1 MNKSISYIFLILLI
15 TFTSACKIYTFSG
28 ASISPDTKTVFV
40 GFIENNAPLVVP
52 TLSQSLTES
61 LKDRI
66 VTQTGLA
73 LVRTTADIEFEGT
86 IIDYNI
92 KPIAIQGNEFAS
104 QNRLTIS
111 VKIIFNNN
119 KDESKNFEQVFTR
132 YADYPGSTNLS
143 QVEQELIRTINTQII
158 DDIFNKAFVN
168 W

>member
-1 MNKSISYIFLILLI
+1 M
-15 TFTSACKIYTFSG
+15 
-28 ASISPDTKTVFV
+28 
-40 GFIENNAPLVVP
+40 P

-66 VTQTGLA
+66 VSQTGLA
-73 LVRTTADIEFEGT
+73 LVRGTADVEFEGNV
-86 IIDYNI
+86 IEYSI
-92 KPIAIQGNEFAS
+92 KPIALQGNEFAS

-111 VKIIFNNN
+111 VKIFYRNN

-132 YADYPGSTNLS
+132 YADYPGTTNLA
-143 QVEQELIRTINTQII
+143 QIEQELIRTINTQLI

>member
-1 MNKSISYIFLILLI
+1 MTKTLSYIVI
-15 TFTSACKIYTFSG
+15 TVVLFFTSACKIYTFSG

-86 IIDYNI
+86 IVDYNI

-104 QNRLTIS
+104 QPSL
-111 VKIIFNNN
+111 
-119 KDESKNFEQVFTR
+119 
-132 YADYPGSTNLS
+132 
-143 QVEQELIRTINTQII
+143 
-158 DDIFNKAFVN
+158 
-168 W
+168 

>member
-1 MNKSISYIFLILLI
+1 MIRLHTVLIILISLSL
-15 TFTSACKIYTFSG
+15 SACKIYSFSG

-40 GFIENNAPLVVP
+40 GYIENNSALVNP

-66 VTQTGLA
+66 VSQTGLS
-73 LVRTTADIEFEGT
+73 LVRTSADIEFEGN
-86 IIDYNI
+86 IIDYTV
-92 KPIAIQGNEFAS
+92 KPIAIQGNEYAS

-111 VKIIFNNN
+111 VKIKFVNN
-119 KDESKNFEQVFTR
+119 KDESKNFEQTFTR
-132 YADYPGSTNLS
+132 YSDYPGTSNLAN
-143 QVEQELIRTINTQII
+143 VESELIKTINTQLI